1 MLKNKSPYK
10 LEFGTVFIADHY
22 ILAVMNEGVTI
33 LPEHNQNLVD
43 AAERFFKD
51 RPFGY
56 ITHRIHSYS
65 VDPKVYLETSKIS
78 NLVAFAVVSGDQIS
92 LNNTKVEQ
100 LFLDKPVQLFDELEA
115 AQAWI
120 QDIVAQHR

>member
-1 MLKNKSPYK
+1 MYL
-10 LEFGTVFIADHY
+10 TDHY

-33 LPEHNQNLVD
+33 LPEHNQTLVD
-43 AAERFFKD
+43 AANRFFEG

-56 ITHRIHSYS
+56 ITHRINSYS
-65 VDPKVYLETSKIS
+65 VDPKVYLETSKIP
-78 NLVAFAVVSGDQIS
+78 NLVAFAVVSGDQMS
-92 LNNTKVEQ
+92 LSNTQVEQ

-120 QDIVAQHR
+120 EDIVAQHR